1 MKYRRSARLFH
12 SPTLDSLR
20 VTSLTDTQSGALP
33 KGQSAQAP
41 SPGGPVGAWAWLLS
55 AKGELWSAI
64 TAGALLLLSFIL
76 RHVGSDDLLPVS
88 RACAWTSLALGLF
101 HGGRAAWD
109 ALRHRKFDID
119 VLMVVGALLAAAMGA
134 PGEGALLLFLF
145 VLSGALEALAMQRTT
160 RAVEALHKLM
170 PTRATRLR
178 PGAAPAEEAWEEI
191 APEALVP
198 GDVLKVPP
206 GESVAADGVVL
217 SVGDHQGEGGSVNQA
232 SLTGESIPR
241 TVQIGDD
248 VFAGTVNV
256 GNPLRVRVTRPA
268 KESSLQRILDLVIQA
283 QQQREPVQR
292 FIDRFSEPYAIGVMV
307 VSILVFFVW
316 WRFFDA
322 PLWNRPGQSP
332 EGAAGPHAD
341 EVGALYVAITLL
353 IVASPCAIIIAT
365 PTATLAGIARAAR
378 AGVLF
383 KGGQAIERLSRLGAV
398 CFDKT
403 GTLTVGKPR
412 VKQIHAVGW
421 SDEDSL
427 LAAAAALES
436 ESTHPIARA
445 VLDAAKAR
453 NIAPLPGEHHA
464 FTAGRGVSARLRVSP
479 DSASPNAGQMAPA
492 RLGTL
497 VFTNELIPACL
508 RQRVQDVLES
518 VQERGQIGV
527 VIAHDEQAAVIVLAD
542 SVRPGAETLVREL
555 HDLGVR
561 PVVMLTGDNELTAR
575 AVAQQLRLD
584 QFHAQLLPGDKVA
597 WVERIKSG
605 VSDAATAAG
614 PAAGTDQRPKHV
626 FTGVIGDGVNDAP
639 ALAAADVAIGIG
651 SIGSDAALENADI
664 VLLSDDLGEVP
675 WAVRLARRVRRTIAI
690 NFILALSAL
699 VVMAVWTLVGSRIGS
714 PVPLWVGVLGHEG
727 GTLVVVVNS
736 LLLLAHKGPTGGVRA
751 LATPEP

>member
-1 MKYRRSARLFH
+1 
-12 SPTLDSLR
+12 
-20 VTSLTDTQSGALP
+20 
-33 KGQSAQAP
+33 
-41 SPGGPVGAWAWLLS
+41 LS

-76 RHVGSDDLLPVS
+76 RHVGSQDLLPVS

-101 HGGRAAWD
+101 HGGRAARD

-119 VLMVVGALLAAAMGA
+119 VLMVVGALLAATMGA

-160 RAVEALHKLM
+160 RAVEALHKLI

-206 GESVAADGVVL
+206 GESIAADGVVL

-283 QQQREPVQR
+283 QKQREPVQR

-322 PLWNRPGQSP
+322 PLWSRPGQSL
-332 EGAAGPHAD
+332 EGAAGPHAT

-383 KGGQAIERLSRLGAV
+383 KGGQAI
-398 CFDKT
+398 
-403 GTLTVGKPR
+403 
-412 VKQIHAVGW
+412 
-421 SDEDSL
+421 
-427 LAAAAALES
+427 
-436 ESTHPIARA
+436 
-445 VLDAAKAR
+445 
-453 NIAPLPGEHHA
+453 
-464 FTAGRGVSARLRVSP
+464 
-479 DSASPNAGQMAPA
+479 
-492 RLGTL
+492 
-497 VFTNELIPACL
+497 
-508 RQRVQDVLES
+508 
-518 VQERGQIGV
+518 
-527 VIAHDEQAAVIVLAD
+527 
-542 SVRPGAETLVREL
+542 
-555 HDLGVR
+555 
-561 PVVMLTGDNELTAR
+561 
-575 AVAQQLRLD
+575 
-584 QFHAQLLPGDKVA
+584 
-597 WVERIKSG
+597 
-605 VSDAATAAG
+605 
-614 PAAGTDQRPKHV
+614 
-626 FTGVIGDGVNDAP
+626 
-639 ALAAADVAIGIG
+639 
-651 SIGSDAALENADI
+651 
-664 VLLSDDLGEVP
+664 
-675 WAVRLARRVRRTIAI
+675 
-690 NFILALSAL
+690 
-699 VVMAVWTLVGSRIGS
+699 
-714 PVPLWVGVLGHEG
+714 
-727 GTLVVVVNS
+727 
-736 LLLLAHKGPTGGVRA
+736 
-751 LATPEP
+751 